1 MAKIEKIVPDTSV
14 IIGRKI
20 TELVKVGKLKGSVVL
35 IPEIVIGELENQ
47 ANKGKETG
55 FDGLEEIK
63 ELSRLA
69 DSGKIK
75 IEYIGKRP
83 SADEIRLAHT
93 GALDS
98 LIRDVAEKEN
108 AKLITGDL
116 VQFLVAEAKGI
127 KCEHIEVRKDER
139 PKIEAYFDKGTM
151 SVHLKE
157 GCTPK
162 AKKGRPGDIELVEI
176 GDEELTE
183 EEMDELAKDILE
195 HSRDENCSV
204 EMGLREATVVQ
215 LKDIRITITRPRF
228 TREIEVTAVRP
239 IAHPTLESYKLSDK
253 LKARLERA
261 EGILVAGPPG
271 AGKSSFAQS
280 LAQFYAEKGKI
291 VKTMENPR
299 DLVVPKEITQYG
311 TLRGNMQKT
320 ADMLLL
326 VRPDYTIYDELR
338 QTSDFKVYV
347 DLRLAGVGMAGVTH
361 ATKAV
366 DAIQRLIG
374 RVELG
379 VIPQIVDTVIF
390 IKDGEIK
397 QVLELEFKVK
407 VPAGMMEADLAR
419 PVIEVKDFETGKP
432 EHEIYSFGEEI
443 MVMEVRKT
451 GRKTGGRTLA
461 EQAISQEIRR
471 YSRDHS
477 VEMTSE
483 TNAVIRVPEREIAGI
498 IGREGS
504 RIKGLEK
511 KLGVKL
517 KVLPLER
524 EERGIACRV
533 KESKGKIELELGK
546 EHAGETVNIYAGE
559 ELLFSAEIGRKG
571 KIGVKKK
578 SEIGKRVLSG
588 DIEARIE
595 D

>member
-1 MAKIEKIVPDTSV
+1 M
-14 IIGRKI
+14 
-20 TELVKVGKLKGSVVL
+20 
-35 IPEIVIGELENQ
+35 
-47 ANKGKETG
+47 
-55 FDGLEEIK
+55 
-63 ELSRLA
+63 
-69 DSGKIK
+69 
-75 IEYIGKRP
+75 
-83 SADEIRLAHT
+83 
-93 GALDS
+93 
-98 LIRDVAEKEN
+98 
-108 AKLITGDL
+108 
-116 VQFLVAEAKGI
+116 
-127 KCEHIEVRKDER
+127 
-139 PKIEAYFDKGTM
+139 
-151 SVHLKE
+151 HLKE

-578 SEIGKRVLSG
+578 SEIGKRVLGG